1 MPDENEQ
8 YLSSFWRNDDL
19 SNDQLIKEKTSLAIE
34 KYFYEL
40 FKIKNLEIDIRCHKF
55 MEKDF
60 FRIHMDGYAGGPFL
74 KIYYEFF
81 LSLLKFFIK
90 YKILGFLFKD
100 KF

>member
-1 MPDENEQ
+1 MSFVKNYLTNVCEIENFYDE
-8 YLSSFWRNDDL
+8 DDA
-19 SNDQLIKEKTSLAIE
+19 EKILE
-34 KYFYEL
+34 K
-40 FKIKNLEIDIRCHKF
+40 FKKSQNWDHIIQKKPEHYSHVFKAD
-55 MEKDF
+55 
-60 FRIHMDGYAGGPFL
+60 GPFL